1 MTSRCSRPRRAG
13 TPPTGSCPG
22 KNPGGGGSK
31 RTAHRKKTA
40 DAPAGKQ
47 SAARGG
53 RKPEGKKGGEAKP
66 AAAQSPRRS
75 GGKSRGAQ
83 PGGQPVKGAQRPSA
97 RKSSSRRGLPK
108 RPPNL
113 DNRAHQKDS
122 TEQNSL
128 MKPYYLSDL
137 KKR

>member
-1 MTSRCSRPRRAG
+1 MPRRESRA
-13 TPPTGSCPG
+13 P
-22 KNPGGGGSK
+22 PGG
-31 RTAHRKKTA
+31 R
-40 DAPAGKQ
+40 
-47 SAARGG
+47 
-53 RKPEGKKGGEAKP
+53 PETGGEKGRRSQTGCR
-66 AAAQSPRRS
+66 QSPRRS

>member
-1 MTSRCSRPRRAG
+1 MPRRESRAPPGAAG
-13 TPPTGSCPG
+13 NRRG
-22 KNPGGGGSK
+22 K
-31 RTAHRKKTA
+31 R
-40 DAPAGKQ
+40 
-47 SAARGG
+47 
-53 RKPEGKKGGEAKP
+53 EAKP
-66 AAAQSPRRS
+66 NRAAAQSPRRS

>member
-1 MTSRCSRPRRAG
+1 M
-13 TPPTGSCPG
+13 
-22 KNPGGGGSK
+22 
-31 RTAHRKKTA
+31 
-40 DAPAGKQ
+40 
-47 SAARGG
+47 
-53 RKPEGKKGGEAKP
+53 
-66 AAAQSPRRS
+66 
-75 GGKSRGAQ
+75 
-83 PGGQPVKGAQRPSA
+83 KGAQRPSA